1 MMDDPEQ
8 VSEDQDSEGQEK
20 PEGQSEREAS
30 EKQAEEKVKA
40 LEEDPPEDIQDWPD
54 DDAKYKTFGGP
65 ETDSSYEESATAKL
79 GESEVRHHEDGS
91 VSVKGEKVD
100 NPDDYKGD
108 PIPGGPTD
116 PNSAKLSGEKNLAD
130 EERSGL
136 DDDED

>member
-8 VSEDQDSEGQEK
+8 VSDDQEQPDEENPDK
-20 PEGQSEREAS
+20 E
-30 EKQAEEKVKA
+30 AEEKVKA
-40 LEEDPPEDIQDWPD
+40 LEDDPPENIEDWPD
-54 DDAKYKTFGGP
+54 DAAKYKTFGGP

-100 NPDDYKGD
+100 NPEDYKGD

-116 PNSAKLSGEKNLAD
+116 PNAAKLSGEKNLVD

-136 DDDED
+136 DEDED